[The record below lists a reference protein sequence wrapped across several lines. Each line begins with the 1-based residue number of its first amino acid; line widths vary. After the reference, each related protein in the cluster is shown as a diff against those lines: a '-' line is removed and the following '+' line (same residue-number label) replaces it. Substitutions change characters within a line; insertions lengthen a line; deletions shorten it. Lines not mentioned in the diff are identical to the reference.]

1 MEKTREIYGLKVQCI
16 YRNVGSIGSGCYWY
30 GPLRDI
36 EKHVKE
42 CGGKKVS
49 CNNRCGEELQR
60 QHLREHLENK
70 GLFAFFQPC
79 HYDRC
84 KEYPLECPNK
94 CGEKNIKRKDIETH
108 RESCELEPLKC
119 PFDHVGCTGKIQ
131 RRHMDS
137 HCKNSVEKHLL
148 LLAKAHKE
156 LVQENRRLLN
166 ELAEQKITSPLY
178 NIKKIMSK
186 D

>member
-1 MEKTREIYGLKVQCI
+1 M
-16 YRNVGSIGSGCYWY
+16 
-30 GPLRDI
+30 
-36 EKHVKE
+36 
-42 CGGKKVS
+42 S
-49 CNNRCGEELQR
+49 CNNHCGEELQR

-70 GLFAFFQPC
+70 CKKRKYTCEHCGYEDKYDSIAGKGHFAFFQHC

-84 KEYPLECPNK
+84 EEYPLECPNK
-94 CGEKNIKRKDIETH
+94 CGEKNIKRKDMETH
-108 RESCELEPLKC
+108 RKSCELEPLKC

-137 HCKNSVEKHLL
+137 HCKYSVEKHLL

-166 ELAEQKITSPLY
+166 ELAEQKLTSPWY